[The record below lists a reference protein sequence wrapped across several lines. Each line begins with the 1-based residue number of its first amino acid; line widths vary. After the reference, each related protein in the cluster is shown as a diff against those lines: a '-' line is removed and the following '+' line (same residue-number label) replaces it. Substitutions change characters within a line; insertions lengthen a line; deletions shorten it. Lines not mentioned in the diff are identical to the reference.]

1 MLLPD
6 EVATTL
12 VRGRKQPSDL
22 HGYKIVSV
30 RLREAE
36 FDAFSEQAS
45 TLGLTNNM
53 ALRIAARR
61 IGGFLEVNDGTQ
73 DCLEEMIRTIG
84 DISRKIAD
92 LNDSYTKSGKVDM
105 KEFEALHA
113 SFGYKFARL
122 DATLMSML
130 NVARRRLDGRLQL
143 TDAAKSM
150 MPEADRSFGKV

>member
-1 MLLPD
+1 MSYKEPMLLPE

-12 VRGRKQPSDL
+12 VHGRKQPSDL
-22 HGYKIVSV
+22 RGYKIVSV

-36 FDAFSEQAS
+36 FEAFAEQAS
-45 TLGLTNNM
+45 ALGLSSNM

-73 DCLEEMIRTIG
+73 DCLEEMLRAIG
-84 DISRKIAD
+84 DISRNISD

-130 NVARRRLDGRLQL
+130 NIARRRLDGKLQL
-143 TDAAKSM
+143 RDAAK
-150 MPEADRSFGKV
+150 A